1 MGSQVH
7 CGGMW
12 ENTELEKRQECL
24 CSQLATMCS
33 KQSSSPGANSFRT
46 SLKAESYL
54 RGTWGRLSS
63 PCSGRGSALLTPS
76 YTADVKGQ
84 RPWNA
89 CLWDSSLFRTPQR
102 ELSVR
107 CSRRK
112 KKKWSSSW
120 GLDYFTWK
128 NEASFLPAS
137 LYQWDRTQGP
147 PGWLCP
153 LPHLGP
159 ETLRISCIADDCRLC
174 SSLLHLCSTA
184 LIARAAT

>member
-54 RGTWGRLSS
+54 RGTRGRLSS
-63 PCSGRGSALLTPS
+63 PCSGRGSVLLTPS

-112 KKKWSSSW
+112 KKMILFLGTRLFHLEKWSILSSCKRLSMGQDP
-120 GLDYFTWK
+120 GLSRM
-128 NEASFLPAS
+128 ALPAS
-137 LYQWDRTQGP
+137 SPGAWDSENQLYSWWLQALLFPTAFVLNSADR
-147 PGWLCP
+147 
-153 LPHLGP
+153 
-159 ETLRISCIADDCRLC
+159 
-174 SSLLHLCSTA
+174 
-184 LIARAAT
+184 